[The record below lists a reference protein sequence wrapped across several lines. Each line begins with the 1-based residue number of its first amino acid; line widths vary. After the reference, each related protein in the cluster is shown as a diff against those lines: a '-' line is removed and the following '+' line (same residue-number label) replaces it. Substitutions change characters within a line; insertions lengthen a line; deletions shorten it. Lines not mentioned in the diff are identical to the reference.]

1 MVIQIGTET
10 GTGADADTGT
20 GTGSPAEA
28 EVDRGPD
35 GLGGADE
42 EFRPV
47 KSAARVLE
55 VLEAL
60 ATDGPLSLR
69 DLAVRLEVP
78 KSSMHAL
85 LRTMQRRGWLETDA
99 TGTLYSLGVRSLLAG
114 SAYVDSDPVV
124 RRTAPVLDQ
133 LAEQTGETVH
143 LGRLEGGDV
152 VYLAKRESRHPLR
165 LFSSVGRRLPA
176 HSVALG
182 KALLAEMA
190 PEAAL
195 ACLPPHLPAM
205 TPKTITDPARLLDE
219 LDRVRRAGY
228 AVDDEESASDLRCF
242 GVALR
247 QRGGTRDAIS
257 ISVPVVRLGDGV
269 EQELVALLLQTR
281 AALSL

>member
-1 MVIQIGTET
+1 MALNVG
-10 GTGADADTGT
+10 DAPDY
-20 GTGSPAEA
+20 A
-28 EVDRGPD
+28 PD
-35 GLGGADE
+35 GDDGSSD

-60 ATDGPLSLR
+60 ATDGPLNLR
-69 DLAVRLEVP
+69 DLAAHLQVP

-85 LRTMQRRGWLETDA
+85 LRTMQWRGWLETDA
-99 TGTLYSLGVRSLLAG
+99 TGTLYGLGVRSLLAG

-124 RRTAPVLDQ
+124 RQTAPVLDQ
-133 LAEQTGETVH
+133 LAQQTGETIH
-143 LGRLEGGDV
+143 LGRLEGSDV
-152 VYLAKRESRHPLR
+152 VYLAKRESTHPLR

-195 ACLPPHLPAM
+195 TCLPPELPAF
-205 TPKTITDPARLLDE
+205 TPKTITDRTRLLDE
-219 LDRVRRAGY
+219 LDRIRRIGY
-228 AVDDEESASDLRCF
+228 AVDDEESAADLRCF

-247 QRGGTRDAIS
+247 QRSGTRDAIS
-257 ISVPVVRLGDGV
+257 ISVPVVRLSEER
-269 EQELVALLLQTR
+269 EQEIVTLLLQ
-281 AALSL
+281 ACAPFAH